1 MISRFLGKRFQFVLV
16 RLAEVLVRV
25 GISPNLITV
34 VGCAAGILSGIALAR
49 GEFRWGAVAIA
60 VVGLCDLL
68 DGMVARA
75 KNTQTRFGAFLDSAL
90 DRYADMAMLIGLII
104 YLAQVNRLDYLLLCC
119 FALVGTVMTSYS
131 RARAE
136 SVIGHCRVG
145 FMERPERIVFLLA
158 GIVFDRLEQALWVIA
173 VGANWTAIQR
183 IYYTW
188 ETTASE
194 RR

>member
-16 RLAEVLVRV
+16 HLAHLLARAGV
-25 GISPNLITV
+25 SPNLITV
-34 VGCAAGILSGIALAR
+34 VGCAAGILSGVALAR
-49 GEFRWGAVAIA
+49 GEFHWATGAIA
-60 VVGLCDLL
+60 AVGLSDLM

-104 YLAQVNRLDYLLLCC
+104 YLAQADRLDYLLLCC

-145 FMERPERIVFLLA
+145 FMERPERIVFLLV

-183 IYYTW
+183 IYHTW
-188 ETTASE
+188 MVTTSE

>member
-1 MISRFLGKRFQFVLV
+1 MISRFLGKGFQFVLL
-16 RLAEVLVRV
+16 RLAQMLVRV

-49 GEFRWGAVAIA
+49 GKFLWGAKAIA

-75 KNTQTRFGAFLDSAL
+75 KNTQSRFGAFLDSAL
-90 DRYADMAMLIGLII
+90 DRYADMAMFIGLII
-104 YLAQVNRLDYLLLCC
+104 YFAQMNRMDYLLICC
-119 FALVGTVMTSYS
+119 LALVGTVMTSYS

-145 FMERPERIVFLLA
+145 FMERPERIVFLML
-158 GIVFDRLEQALWVIA
+158 GILFNRVEQALWVIA
-173 VGANWTAIQR
+173 IGANWTALQR
-183 IYYTW
+183 IHYTW
-188 ETTASE
+188 VASSGQ
-194 RR
+194 RH

>member
-1 MISRFLGKRFQFVLV
+1 MISRFLGKGVQLVLL
-16 RLAEVLVRV
+16 RLAQMLVRV

-34 VGCAAGILSGIALAR
+34 VGCTAGILSGIVLAR
-49 GEFRWGAVAIA
+49 GEFLRGAIAIA

-90 DRYADMAMLIGLII
+90 DRYADMAMFIGLII
-104 YLAQVNRLDYLLLCC
+104 HFAQMNRLDYLLICC
-119 FALVGTVMTSYS
+119 LALVGTVMTSYS

-145 FMERPERIVFLLA
+145 FMERPERIVFLML
-158 GIVFDRLEQALWVIA
+158 GILFNRVEQALWVIA
-173 VGANWTAIQR
+173 IGANWTALQR
-183 IYYTW
+183 IHYTW
-188 ETTASE
+188 VASSGE
-194 RR
+194 RH

>member
-1 MISRFLGKRFQFVLV
+1 MISRFLGKGVQLVLL
-16 RLAEVLVRV
+16 RLAQMLVRV

-34 VGCAAGILSGIALAR
+34 VGCTAGILSGIVLAR
-49 GEFRWGAVAIA
+49 GEFLRGAIAIA

-90 DRYADMAMLIGLII
+90 DRYADMAMFIGLII
-104 YLAQVNRLDYLLLCC
+104 HFAHMNRLDYLLICC
-119 FALVGTVMTSYS
+119 LALVGTVMTSYS

-145 FMERPERIVFLLA
+145 FMERPERIVFLML
-158 GIVFDRLEQALWVIA
+158 GILFNRVEQALWVIA
-173 VGANWTAIQR
+173 IGANWTALQR
-183 IYYTW
+183 IHYTW
-188 ETTASE
+188 VASSGE
-194 RR
+194 RH